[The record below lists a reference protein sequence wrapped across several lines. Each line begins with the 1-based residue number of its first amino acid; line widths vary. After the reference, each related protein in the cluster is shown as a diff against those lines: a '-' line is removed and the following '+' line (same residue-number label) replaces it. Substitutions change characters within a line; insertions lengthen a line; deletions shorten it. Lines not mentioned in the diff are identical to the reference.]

1 MITLLNKNKLFLYCL
16 VVIISSS
23 FFASLIQT
31 SFGKVDVKLMN
42 LKTPDGQNLVYDLYK
57 PSIATEN
64 DKQPFI
70 VVVPGFQR
78 SKEALSNIAIELSR
92 RGYVVALIDPYAQ
105 GMSSSSL
112 SRLAAT
118 TQGYGMFALVD
129 YAYAENFSFVDI
141 NKIGS
146 TGHSMGGNA
155 AIRGADYFG
164 KEAIKSGKKS
174 KLDSVYISGYVLTLR
189 ENILRDSKSNMGVS
203 YALYDEGAFRNDL
216 QGWDAGNMKIA
227 PESLRTVN
235 SVLPKDKKVTEVE
248 LGKYYG
254 ERSNNT
260 LRVIFN
266 EELLHPF
273 QPYNK
278 EATKNQL
285 DYFDKVFGAPISINS
300 NNQIWQYKELFTL
313 INMIV
318 SLLMLIPIAKLFL
331 SLSFYKD
338 IVKDIPA
345 SLPEQTSKSKMIFWS
360 VFFLSALIACI
371 SFIPMVDVAKI
382 LFYESAN
389 RELTWFFPQRMNNSV
404 MLWAAFNGSIG
415 LVIFFISYYFFGRHH
430 GVNTNSWGLQI
441 NKVELFKT
449 LALPVALIFLVLGS
463 IFAGIATPT
472 EAAAI
477 GAFGALLI
485 ALINRKVNLHFLK
498 ETSEKTAIV
507 STMIFTILIG
517 ASIFSLIF
525 RGVGGDE
532 LIDLIFNSLPGGSFT
547 ALIFVLVIIFLLGF
561 ILDFI
566 EICYVIVPLVAPPLL
581 MMGFDPVWLA
591 ILFAINLQTSFLT
604 PPFGFSLFYL
614 RGVADENIQTKEI
627 YIGVIP
633 FIGLQLTV
641 LLIVVIFPDLIL

>member
-64 DKQPFI
+64 NKQPFI

-360 VFFLSALIACI
+360 VFFISALIACI

-449 LALPVALIFLVLGS
+449 IMLGLSFFICYYLILYFVYFLFHVDYRFWFMGVRIFQPEMLLVLVMYFPLFFIFFFSNSLRVNGAMRFKNQSEWKSRLIAAFANSLGLMMIIIIQYVTFAWTGTVFWTTNWLSVNLLFGIVPMMFILPYFNRIFFQLTGRVYLGPIVTCLIFIMIL
-463 IFAGIATPT
+463 
-472 EAAAI
+472 
-477 GAFGALLI
+477 
-485 ALINRKVNLHFLK
+485 
-498 ETSEKTAIV
+498 
-507 STMIFTILIG
+507 STNT
-517 ASIFSLIF
+517 
-525 RGVGGDE
+525 VVY
-532 LIDLIFNSLPGGSFT
+532 LP
-547 ALIFVLVIIFLLGF
+547 L
-561 ILDFI
+561 
-566 EICYVIVPLVAPPLL
+566 
-581 MMGFDPVWLA
+581 
-591 ILFAINLQTSFLT
+591 
-604 PPFGFSLFYL
+604 
-614 RGVADENIQTKEI
+614 
-627 YIGVIP
+627 
-633 FIGLQLTV
+633 
-641 LLIVVIFPDLIL
+641 

>member
-16 VVIISSS
+16 VVIILSS

-285 DYFDKVFGAPISINS
+285 DYFDKVFGTPIPINS
-300 NNQIWQYKELFTL
+300 KDQIWQYKEFFTL

-318 SLLMLIPIAKLFL
+318 SLLMLIPISKLFL
-331 SLSFYKD
+331 NLNFFKE
-338 IVKDIPA
+338 IVKDVPA
-345 SLPEQTSKSKMIFWS
+345 SLPEQTSESKIIFWI

-415 LVIFFISYYFFGRHH
+415 LAIFFISYYFFGRHH

-449 LALPVALIFLVLGS
+449 IMLGLSIFICYYLILYFVYFLFHVDYRFWFMGVRIFQPEMLLVLVMYFPLFFIFFFSNSLRVNGSMRFKNQSEWKSRLIAGFANSFGLMMIIIIQYVTFAWTGTVFWTTNWLSVNLLFGIVPMMFILPYFNRIFFQLTGRVYLGPIVTCLIFIMIL
-463 IFAGIATPT
+463 
-472 EAAAI
+472 
-477 GAFGALLI
+477 
-485 ALINRKVNLHFLK
+485 
-498 ETSEKTAIV
+498 
-507 STMIFTILIG
+507 STNT
-517 ASIFSLIF
+517 
-525 RGVGGDE
+525 VVY
-532 LIDLIFNSLPGGSFT
+532 LP
-547 ALIFVLVIIFLLGF
+547 L
-561 ILDFI
+561 
-566 EICYVIVPLVAPPLL
+566 
-581 MMGFDPVWLA
+581 
-591 ILFAINLQTSFLT
+591 
-604 PPFGFSLFYL
+604 
-614 RGVADENIQTKEI
+614 
-627 YIGVIP
+627 
-633 FIGLQLTV
+633 
-641 LLIVVIFPDLIL
+641 

>member
-1 MITLLNKNKLFLYCL
+1 MITLLNQNKLFLYCL
-16 VVIISSS
+16 VVIIVSS

-64 DKQPFI
+64 DKQPLI

-164 KEAIKSGKKS
+164 KEAVKSGKKS

-331 SLSFYKD
+331 SLNFYKD

-345 SLPEQTSKSKMIFWS
+345 PLSEQTSKSKMIFWT

-449 LALPVALIFLVLGS
+449 IMLGLSIFIFYYLILYFVYFLFHVDYRFWFMGVRIFQPEMLLVLVMYFPLFFIFFFSNSLRVNGAMRFKNQSEWKSRLIAGFGNSLGLMMIIIIQYVTFAWTGTVFWTTNWLSVNLLFGIVPMMFILPYFNRIFFQLTGRVYLGPIVTCLIFIMIL
-463 IFAGIATPT
+463 
-472 EAAAI
+472 
-477 GAFGALLI
+477 
-485 ALINRKVNLHFLK
+485 
-498 ETSEKTAIV
+498 
-507 STMIFTILIG
+507 STNT
-517 ASIFSLIF
+517 
-525 RGVGGDE
+525 VVY
-532 LIDLIFNSLPGGSFT
+532 LP
-547 ALIFVLVIIFLLGF
+547 L
-561 ILDFI
+561 
-566 EICYVIVPLVAPPLL
+566 
-581 MMGFDPVWLA
+581 
-591 ILFAINLQTSFLT
+591 
-604 PPFGFSLFYL
+604 
-614 RGVADENIQTKEI
+614 
-627 YIGVIP
+627 
-633 FIGLQLTV
+633 
-641 LLIVVIFPDLIL
+641 

>member
-129 YAYAENFSFVDI
+129 YAYAENFPFIDI

-164 KEAIKSGKKS
+164 KEAIRSGKKS

-331 SLSFYKD
+331 SLNFYKD

-415 LVIFFISYYFFGRHH
+415 LVIFFLSYYFFGRHH

-441 NKVELFKT
+441 NKVEFFKT
-449 LALPVALIFLVLGS
+449 IMLGLSIFICYYLILYFVYFLFHVDYRFWFMGVRIFQPEMLLVLVMYFPLFFIFFFSNSLRVNGAMRFKNQSEWKSRLIAGFANSLGLMMIIIIQYVTFAWTGTVFWTTNWLSVNLLFGIVPMMFILPYFNRIFFQLTGRVYLGPIVTCLIFIMIL
-463 IFAGIATPT
+463 
-472 EAAAI
+472 
-477 GAFGALLI
+477 
-485 ALINRKVNLHFLK
+485 
-498 ETSEKTAIV
+498 
-507 STMIFTILIG
+507 STNT
-517 ASIFSLIF
+517 
-525 RGVGGDE
+525 VVY
-532 LIDLIFNSLPGGSFT
+532 LP
-547 ALIFVLVIIFLLGF
+547 L
-561 ILDFI
+561 
-566 EICYVIVPLVAPPLL
+566 
-581 MMGFDPVWLA
+581 
-591 ILFAINLQTSFLT
+591 
-604 PPFGFSLFYL
+604 
-614 RGVADENIQTKEI
+614 
-627 YIGVIP
+627 
-633 FIGLQLTV
+633 
-641 LLIVVIFPDLIL
+641 

>member
-1 MITLLNKNKLFLYCL
+1 MITLLNQNKLFLYCL
-16 VVIISSS
+16 VVIIVSS

-164 KEAIKSGKKS
+164 KEAVKSGKKS

-254 ERSNNT
+254 DRSNNT

-345 SLPEQTSKSKMIFWS
+345 SLPEQTSKSKMIFWT

-449 LALPVALIFLVLGS
+449 IMLGLSIFIFYYLILYFVYFLFHVDYRFWFMGVRIFQPEMLLVLVMYFPLFFIFFFSNSLRVNGAMRFKNQSEWKSRLIAAFANSLGLMMIIIIQYVTFAWTGTVFWTTNWLSVNLLFGIVPMMFILPYFNRIFFQLTGRVYLGPIVTCLIFIMIL
-463 IFAGIATPT
+463 
-472 EAAAI
+472 
-477 GAFGALLI
+477 
-485 ALINRKVNLHFLK
+485 
-498 ETSEKTAIV
+498 
-507 STMIFTILIG
+507 STNT
-517 ASIFSLIF
+517 
-525 RGVGGDE
+525 VVY
-532 LIDLIFNSLPGGSFT
+532 LP
-547 ALIFVLVIIFLLGF
+547 L
-561 ILDFI
+561 
-566 EICYVIVPLVAPPLL
+566 
-581 MMGFDPVWLA
+581 
-591 ILFAINLQTSFLT
+591 
-604 PPFGFSLFYL
+604 
-614 RGVADENIQTKEI
+614 
-627 YIGVIP
+627 
-633 FIGLQLTV
+633 
-641 LLIVVIFPDLIL
+641 

>member
-1 MITLLNKNKLFLYCL
+1 MITLLNKNRLLLYFLA
-16 VVIISSS
+16 VIISSS

-42 LKTPDGQNLVYDLYK
+42 LKTPNGQNLVYDLYK
-57 PSIATEN
+57 PSIATKN

-164 KEAIKSGKKS
+164 KEAIRSGKKS
-174 KLDSVYISGYVLTLR
+174 KLDSVYISGYVLTLQ

-235 SVLPKDKKVTEVE
+235 SVMATDKKVTEVE

-254 ERSNNT
+254 EKSNNT

-300 NNQIWQYKELFTL
+300 KNQIWQYKEFFTL
-313 INMIV
+313 INIIV

-331 SLSFYKD
+331 SLNFYKV
-338 IVKDIPA
+338 IVKDIPEP
-345 SLPEQTSKSKMIFWS
+345 LPEQTSKSKMIFWT

-382 LFYESAN
+382 LFFESAN

-415 LVIFFISYYFFGRHH
+415 LAIFFVSYYFFGRHH
-430 GVNTNSWGLQI
+430 GINTNSWGLQI

-449 LALPVALIFLVLGS
+449 IILGLSIFICYYVILYFVYFLFHIDYRFWFMGVRIFQPEMLLVLVMYFPLFFIFFFSNSLRVNGAMRFKDQSEWKSRLIAGFANSFGLMMIIVIQYVTFAWTGKVFWTTNWLSVNLLFGIVPMMFILPYFNRVFFQLTGRVYLGPIVTCLIFIMIL
-463 IFAGIATPT
+463 
-472 EAAAI
+472 
-477 GAFGALLI
+477 
-485 ALINRKVNLHFLK
+485 
-498 ETSEKTAIV
+498 
-507 STMIFTILIG
+507 STNT
-517 ASIFSLIF
+517 
-525 RGVGGDE
+525 VVY
-532 LIDLIFNSLPGGSFT
+532 LP
-547 ALIFVLVIIFLLGF
+547 L
-561 ILDFI
+561 
-566 EICYVIVPLVAPPLL
+566 
-581 MMGFDPVWLA
+581 
-591 ILFAINLQTSFLT
+591 
-604 PPFGFSLFYL
+604 
-614 RGVADENIQTKEI
+614 
-627 YIGVIP
+627 
-633 FIGLQLTV
+633 
-641 LLIVVIFPDLIL
+641 